1 MATSVGAQANAS
13 GFVGTAVGYQSVA
26 SGNSATAVGRAAA
39 ASGFQASAV
48 GYQAQ
53 ASHSNATAVGASA
66 TTTANNQVALGGTGS
81 SVKVGDIDASTAA
94 QQGPVYAVTVDATGT
109 LGRSSTVS
117 TAQLETVRSSM
128 IGALA
133 VSDAQFDALS
143 GRVEGL
149 EEEVGVLFDLATTQ
163 RKETAR
169 ASPRSPPWPART
181 SRARPA
187 RPATPRTSA
196 TTAAR
201 SAFRPA

>member
-1 MATSVGAQANAS
+1 MP
-13 GFVGTAVGYQSVA
+13 
-26 SGNSATAVGRAAA
+26 SAWCAC
-39 ASGFQASAV
+39 
-48 GYQAQ
+48 YIIPQ

-163 RKETAR
+163 RKETRQGIAAVTAM
-169 ASPRSPPWPART
+169 ASPHFPSAPGKT
-181 SRARPA
+181 SYASNVGYYRGEIGV
-187 RPATPRTSA
+187 SA
-196 TTAAR
+196 GLMHRFDGDFAVTAGVSYAGGKNT
-201 SAFRPA
+201 AIKAGVAGEF